1 LLSPVL
7 HPFLA
12 APRFFIHR
20 RIGRLTSLVL
30 HFPSSMPGGANALAG
45 DHCMV
50 GDGVVLHF
58 TILGWNLLFDYLA
71 FRSPKCAA
79 SYRRRRSS
87 WCTAGASPGARRQF
101 VLLPGQRG
109 AAARIRSFPLS
120 QERCLHPSA

>member
-20 RIGRLTSLVL
+20 GIGRLTSPIL

-79 SYRRRRSS
+79 SYRRGAQ
-87 WCTAGASPGARRQF
+87 AGAPRAPLQARGGNSSFCPVSGAQ
-101 VLLPGQRG
+101 LRG
-109 AAARIRSFPLS
+109 
-120 QERCLHPSA
+120 